1 MKNKMKN
8 NKFVKFALLST
19 FVTTSAFATSVTFN
33 VDTSF
38 VFDGATEITKANA
51 SGYTALGVFGDLS
64 SADFSSAASFAAD
77 LASFTTE
84 ALNPVPSGA
93 PIPNVWS
100 ESVDSLAAG
109 NTANLI
115 IYNGADLANATSW
128 GVVTSS
134 YLTGALGS
142 EAIGFNTTN
151 KWDSAYAGTLT
162 GSSFALSTV
171 PEPSTFAALAGLC
184 ALSFVMVRRRRA

>member
-1 MKNKMKN
+1 MLSA
-8 NKFVKFALLST
+8 FVA
-19 FVTTSAFATSVTFN
+19 TSAFATSVTFN
-33 VDTSF
+33 VDTNF

-64 SADFSSAASFAAD
+64 SADFSSAASFAVD

-84 ALNPVPSGA
+84 ALNAVPSFA

-100 ESVDSLAAG
+100 ESVDSGAAG
-109 NTANLI
+109 NTANFI
-115 IYNGADLANATSW
+115 IFEGTDLASASSW
-128 GVVTSS
+128 GVVTTS
-134 YLTGALGS
+134 YVTAALGS
-142 EAIGFNTTN
+142 EAIGFATSN

-162 GSSFALSTV
+162 GSSFTLAAV

-184 ALSFVMVRRRRA
+184 ALGAVMLRRRRA

>member
-1 MKNKMKN
+1 MKNKIIVN
-8 NKFVKFALLST
+8 LALLSA
-19 FVTTSAFATSVTFN
+19 FVTTSTFATSVTFN
-33 VDTSF
+33 VDTGF
-38 VFDGATEITKANA
+38 VLDGAAPITQAQGSA
-51 SGYTALGVFGDLS
+51 YTALGVFGDLS
-64 SADFSSAASFAAD
+64 SANFSSAASFAAD
-77 LASFTTE
+77 LALFTTDS
-84 ALNPVPSGA
+84 LSSVPLA
-93 PIPNVWS
+93 FIPLVWS